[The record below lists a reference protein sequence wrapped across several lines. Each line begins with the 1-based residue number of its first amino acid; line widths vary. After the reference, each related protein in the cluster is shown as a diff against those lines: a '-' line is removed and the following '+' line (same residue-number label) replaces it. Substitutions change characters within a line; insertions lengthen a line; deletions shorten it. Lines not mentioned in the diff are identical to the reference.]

1 MKTTQTAE
9 DTYINTRSLIEFNL
23 ELKKSTCIVPE
34 NMVLVLPVRFQ
45 NKTTG
50 NSINTERFLPVNNFF
65 GHFIKSVNIY
75 KEHDLIR
82 IVPPLPSGSVGWY
95 MSTILQHMTEEQLK
109 VLERNILYIKTPV
122 VGTNIENRINRLG
135 DTDNYDH
142 FQHRRWI
149 PRRWILSYLCK
160 GCKHW
165 QSYMEK

>member
-9 DTYINTRSLIEFNL
+9 DTYSNTRSLIEFNL

-82 IVPPLPSGSVGWY
+82 IVPPLPSGSVG
-95 MSTILQHMTEEQLK
+95 
-109 VLERNILYIKTPV
+109 
-122 VGTNIENRINRLG
+122 
-135 DTDNYDH
+135 
-142 FQHRRWI
+142 
-149 PRRWILSYLCK
+149 
-160 GCKHW
+160 
-165 QSYMEK
+165 